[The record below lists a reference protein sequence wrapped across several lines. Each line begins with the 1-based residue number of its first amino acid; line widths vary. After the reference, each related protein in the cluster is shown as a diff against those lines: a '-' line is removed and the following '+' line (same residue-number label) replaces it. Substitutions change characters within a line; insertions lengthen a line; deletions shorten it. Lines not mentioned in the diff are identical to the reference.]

1 MNEWQLHNFVTIVFL
16 TDQGGGATM
25 IAIGYT
31 WMAAICV
38 FISYLQYEQLYIQ
51 QQCTLAIGNGDTVA
65 CYILTSQL
73 AIILTAFAFTFW
85 K

>member
-1 MNEWQLHNFVTIVFL
+1 MNGSYNFVTIVFL

-38 FISYLQYEQLYIQ
+38 FISYLQYE
-51 QQCTLAIGNGDTVA
+51 
-65 CYILTSQL
+65 
-73 AIILTAFAFTFW
+73 
-85 K
+85 